1 MKTINL
7 RVSYLR
13 TFVENFSSKLDKNN
27 NFLQFIIT
35 NNKPVL
41 TEIILAEILNCDLE
55 KKSKNIIKL
64 SAFDHIKTFSENKIF
79 FNLNKSKSNSRFLIY
94 DILINTNK
102 HINNLYEFEN
112 KSENIIEELS
122 EKKLSNFVCL
132 QIDQENKEKIL
143 KENKFVKI
151 QNSSFVKELIKKFS
165 FDWLFKDNFFKKINF
180 YSNSNNFY
188 NSIQYLKNFD
198 EGFKLLL
205 SNYFVEFNSSRSDF
219 TTIDNNK
226 GLNFYGN
233 SESFLNFFDESVEGN
248 HIVKINIGEIKFEE
262 AIHKLD
268 SLCLEKK
275 IIVEENFKNQGFSI
289 QSGSI
294 QL

>member
-64 SAFDHIKTFSENKIF
+64 SIFDHIKTFSENKIF

-112 KSENIIEELS
+112 KSENIIEKLS

>member
-1 MKTINL
+1 M
-7 RVSYLR
+7 SYLR

-64 SAFDHIKTFSENKIF
+64 SIFDHIKTFSENKIF

-94 DILINTNK
+94 DILINSNK

-112 KSENIIEELS
+112 KSENIIEKLS

>member
-1 MKTINL
+1 M
-7 RVSYLR
+7 SYLR
-13 TFVENFSSKLDKNN
+13 TFVENLSFKLEENAN
-27 NFLQFIIT
+27 LLQFIIT

-41 TEIILAEILNCDLE
+41 TEIILAEILKSDLE

-112 KSENIIEELS
+112 KSENIIEKLS

>member
-1 MKTINL
+1 M
-7 RVSYLR
+7 SYLR

-112 KSENIIEELS
+112 KSENIIEKLS

>member
-1 MKTINL
+1 
-7 RVSYLR
+7 VSYLR

-112 KSENIIEELS
+112 KSENIIEKLS

>member
-1 MKTINL
+1 
-7 RVSYLR
+7 VSYLR

-64 SAFDHIKTFSENKIF
+64 SIFDHIKTFSENKIF

-112 KSENIIEELS
+112 KSENIIEKLS